1 MAAAVGVELMA
12 ARWTTERKSEE
23 QRSEGGAWMRRRVSA
38 TNQLLSE
45 RVEEERGRAMRGR
58 GGERLFAM
66 LMEQQWKSS
75 AERRKRRARKQ
86 LFAQLDQI
94 HIRITRRPCQP
105 TSLYLYMNCMH
116 FVVALEFGH
125 GKNSLLSLPSFLQR
139 DTRKRGEWRRRRE
152 VQAKRGRRAT
162 RGGRKSTRERR

>member
-75 AERRKRRARKQ
+75 AERGEREEPEKQ
-86 LFAQLDQI
+86 
-94 HIRITRRPCQP
+94 
-105 TSLYLYMNCMH
+105 
-116 FVVALEFGH
+116 
-125 GKNSLLSLPSFLQR
+125 KN
-139 DTRKRGEWRRRRE
+139 T
-152 VQAKRGRRAT
+152 V
-162 RGGRKSTRERR
+162 